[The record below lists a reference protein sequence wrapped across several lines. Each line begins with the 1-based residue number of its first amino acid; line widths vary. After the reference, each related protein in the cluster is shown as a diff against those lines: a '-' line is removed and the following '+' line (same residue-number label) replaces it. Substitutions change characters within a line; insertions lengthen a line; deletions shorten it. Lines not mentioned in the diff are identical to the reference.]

1 MQMDM
6 RFKKQ
11 SLVFLFCFVFFFSG
25 DFLLKTKIIYFHI
38 VNFSPPTRASWG
50 FFSQILNSHSSSICS
65 KKLIASRL
73 KTFFFFYYTLQML
86 PSCPHL
92 LWYNYL
98 LLLCSAAGYLYSVFK
113 ERERSLIKWLGGSSV
128 NATGEPLEWYVFKSG
143 PVFCSLTSILTLW
156 QRRISIV
163 LCALVHDFRTRNIYS
178 NYRFWP

>member
-1 MQMDM
+1 MQMAM
-6 RFKKQ
+6 TFKKQ
-11 SLVFLFCFVFFFSG
+11 SLSFFSSG
-25 DFLLKTKIIYFHI
+25 DSLLKTKIIYFHI

-50 FFSQILNSHSSSICS
+50 FFSQILNSTHRGFVQKNWLLLGS
-65 KKLIASRL
+65 KH
-73 KTFFFFYYTLQML
+73 FFFYYTLQMM

-92 LWYNYL
+92 LWYKYL
-98 LLLCSAAGYLYSVFK
+98 LLLCSAAGSLYSVFK

-128 NATGEPLEWYVFKSG
+128 NATGEPPIEPLEWYFFKSG

-163 LCALVHDFRTRNIYS
+163 LCALVHDFRTRNIHS